1 MRSISES
8 SNSPT
13 LSLIIVLGML
23 TAFGSLSI
31 DMYLP
36 AFPDMARELGTTIPY
51 MELSLSFFFGGFA
64 FGQLIYGP
72 LSDRFGR
79 RAPVYFGLV
88 LYALASAG
96 CAMAT
101 SVHALLALRLVQ
113 ALGGC
118 AGIIIARAVVRD
130 RFMGN
135 EAARVFSLLMLV
147 SGLAPILAPL
157 LGGAVAAGLGWR
169 WIFGLQASFGVIC
182 LLVAHF
188 VLPESLPISARSG
201 QRLTVSGALG
211 NYRKILQDPCFLGY
225 TLSGALASAGMFAYI
240 AGSPYV
246 VIELFHVHKGMYGW
260 MFGANAFGLI
270 AGAQINARLLRT
282 RPLDGV
288 LRGAYFCM
296 LLAVA
301 YNAAVLAFGGG
312 LWWLAPGLFF
322 YVASIGFV
330 GPNYASGAL
339 MNQGGRA
346 GAASALLGTAQ
357 FVFAAL
363 ASVLVSRLHDG
374 TAWPMVLTMAACIT
388 LSVTIYGWVAPF
400 RRCAVPV

>member
-1 MRSISES
+1 MELETPV
-8 SNSPT
+8 SPRPA
-13 LSLIIVLGML
+13 LIIVLGML

-36 AFPDMARELGTTIPY
+36 AFPDMKMALGASSPQ

-64 FGQLIYGP
+64 CGQLVYGP
-72 LSDRFGR
+72 ISDRFGR

-118 AGIIIARAVVRD
+118 AGVIIARAVVRD
-130 RFMGN
+130 CFVAN
-135 EAARVFSLLMLV
+135 QAARVFSLLMLV

-157 LGGAVAAGLGWR
+157 LGGFVAAAAGWR
-169 WIFGLQASFGVIC
+169 WIFGLQASFGVLC
-182 LLVAHF
+182 LIVVHF
-188 VLPESLPISARSG
+188 TLPETLPVSARTG
-201 QRLTVSGALG
+201 QRLTLRGALR
-211 NYRKILQDPCFLGY
+211 NYRDILRDPCFLGY
-225 TLSGALASAGMFAYI
+225 ALSGALASAGMFAYI

-246 VIELFHVHKGMYGW
+246 IIELFGVPKGLYGW

-288 LRGAYFCM
+288 LRRAYGCM
-296 LLAVA
+296 LLAAMYSAGVV
-301 YNAAVLAFGGG
+301 YCGGG
-312 LWWLAPGLFF
+312 LVWLLPGLFV
-322 YVASIGFV
+322 YVGSIGFV

-339 MNQGGRA
+339 TNHGGRA

-357 FVFAAL
+357 FTFAAL
-363 ASVLVSRLHDG
+363 ASVLVSHLHDG
-374 TAWPMVLTMAACIT
+374 SAWPMVLVMSGCMV
-388 LSVTIYGWVAPF
+388 LSAVAYGGIAPY
-400 RRCAVPV
+400 RRCWG